1 MWLGAN
7 GSLDNTVQ
15 YAYIQLTGK
24 GFWELRL
31 GEAVGK
37 HLYE

>member
-15 YAYIQLTGK
+15 YAYIHLTGK
-24 GFWELRL
+24 GL
-31 GEAVGK
+31 GKFAICG
-37 HLYE
+37 